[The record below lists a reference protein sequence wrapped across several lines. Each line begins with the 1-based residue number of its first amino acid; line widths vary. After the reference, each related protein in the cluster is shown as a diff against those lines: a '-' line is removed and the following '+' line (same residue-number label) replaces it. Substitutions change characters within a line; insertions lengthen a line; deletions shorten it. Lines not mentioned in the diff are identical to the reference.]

1 MMAGLSIHNTGPR
14 DHQQGAA
21 PGIVVK
27 RFEDVETETRPARRA
42 IDSRYLVMLLV
53 SMLV

>member
-1 MMAGLSIHNTGPR
+1 MMVRLSIHNTGPR

-27 RFEDVETETRPARRA
+27 RFKDVETETMPARRA
-42 IDSRYLVMLLV
+42 IYSRYLVMWLV
-53 SMLV
+53 RDLV